1 MKFKSFISIVM
12 LAAMVVLTGCSK
24 TNPIF
29 ESVPADADVVVKF
42 DVVKIAE
49 ALDIQVKDGSA
60 VIPDYLKNSLTSTEA
75 DEMVSV
81 AALIKNQEFVMFAN
95 MNQQMVVVTALLSD
109 PDKAAAKITEKSGE
123 QPLTQNGYKV
133 WKNRRVVIKDDQMWI
148 VPTGNGSVTDAVA
161 SILKRASDN
170 SVADISPVAAALS
183 SAAMITYAGQSPNF
197 LVKEPKNGQQIFWSV
212 CEINCKDQ
220 KLTAESKSIYPD
232 GSDAECETLV
242 PINTSALQYVPA
254 TPLFTAAAGVSSDF
268 PWTRLLEYVS
278 KQIPNVMGVQ
288 AQMAMVTPY
297 LQSIDGTVLMSL
309 GLAPGITLDQAVSQ
323 VQQNPSVF
331 RFIMMIH
338 YKEDTARQLVEMVK
352 AMGPQLGFNATDVGN
367 GLFMGEYAG
376 MPVYFG
382 IVDGY
387 LTVANYKP
395 EPTSGSSAAAAFNEK
410 LAGMTAEIPSMT
422 VFNPSANFSLS
433 AVASSGKDEGKFVL
447 SLENTKEKILPALIK
462 LAQ

>member
-29 ESVPADADVVVKF
+29 ESVPADADVVVKL
-42 DVVKIAE
+42 DAVKIAG
-49 ALDIQVKDGSA
+49 ALDIQVKDGAA
-60 VIPDYLKNSLTSTEA
+60 VIPDYLKNSLTTSEA
-75 DEMVSV
+75 DEIASI
-81 AALIKNQEFVMFAN
+81 ASLIKNQEVVVFVN
-95 MNQQMVVVTALLSD
+95 MNPQTFVVTALLSD
-109 PDKAAAKITEKSGE
+109 PDKAASTITEKSGE
-123 QPLTQNGYKV
+123 QPLEQNGYRV
-133 WKNRRVVIKDDQMWI
+133 WENKRVVMKGDQLW
-148 VPTGNGSVTDAVA
+148 VVEGGNGSVTDAVA
-161 SILKRASDN
+161 SILKRAADK
-170 SVADISPVAAALS
+170 SVADIVPVAEGLS
-183 SAAMITYAGQSPNF
+183 TGAMITYAAQSANF
-197 LVKEPKNGQQIFWSV
+197 LVKEPKNGQETVWSV
-212 CEINCKDQ
+212 CEINCDDQ
-220 KLTAESKSIYPD
+220 KLTAESKNIYPD

-242 PINTSALQYVPA
+242 PVNTSALQYVPA
-254 TPLFTAAAGVSSDF
+254 MPLFTAAVGVSSDF

-278 KQIPNVMGVQ
+278 KQVPNVMGVQ

-410 LAGMTAEIPSMT
+410 LAGMTAEIPSMA
-422 VFNPSANFSLS
+422 VFNPSATYGLN
-433 AVASSGKDEGKFVL
+433 AVASSGKNEGKFVF

>member
-12 LAAMVVLTGCSK
+12 LAAMLVLTGCSK

-42 DVVKIAE
+42 DAVKIAE
-49 ALDIQVKDGSA
+49 ALDVQVKDGSA
-60 VIPDYLKNSLTSTEA
+60 VIPDYLKNSLTATEA

-133 WKNRRVVIKDDQMWI
+133 WKNRRVVIKNDQMWI